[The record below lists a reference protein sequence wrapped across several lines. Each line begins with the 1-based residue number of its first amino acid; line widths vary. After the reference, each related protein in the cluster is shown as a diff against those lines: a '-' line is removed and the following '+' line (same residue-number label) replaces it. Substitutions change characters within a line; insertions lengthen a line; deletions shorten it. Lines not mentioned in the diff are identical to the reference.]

1 MPCEEYR
8 EALTGAAAAEG
19 AAAALARELRG
30 HLDDCATCHEFFSQ
44 EQQLFAAIDAGVRQT
59 ANAEVPASLLPRVRM
74 DVATVTHGRSRWI
87 AMLVFASAGVAIAIT
102 IFAVVRS
109 GGNAS
114 ENQVR
119 QIASAPVREGR
130 PVTPDPS
137 ETPRPAAVP
146 AARSR
151 RHRPGM
157 NSGAP
162 RSASFGQL
170 EVLVPSDERD
180 ALARFIAAR
189 REESDFAVL
198 PAAATPDRVDKPL
211 SVSPLEIA
219 DLEVRPLDRL
229 GGEAPDSRNENP

>member
-1 MPCEEYR
+1 MPCENYR
-8 EALTGAAAAEG
+8 EALTGAVAAAEG
-19 AAAALARELRG
+19 SAPALTRELRG
-30 HLDDCATCHEFFSQ
+30 HLDACATCHKFFSQ
-44 EQQLFAAIDAGVRQT
+44 EQQLFAAVDAGVRQT
-59 ANAEVPASLLPRVRM
+59 ANAEVPASFLPRART
-74 DVATVTHGRSRWI
+74 DVEMVTNGRSRWM

-109 GGNAS
+109 GRNAPKD
-114 ENQVR
+114 QVR
-119 QIASAPVREGR
+119 QIASAPVREAR

-137 ETPRPAAVP
+137 ETPRAAAVP
-146 AARSR
+146 AR

-157 NSGAP
+157 NSGAQ

-170 EVLVPSDERD
+170 EVLVPSEERD

-229 GGEAPDSRNENP
+229 GGGAPDSRNENR